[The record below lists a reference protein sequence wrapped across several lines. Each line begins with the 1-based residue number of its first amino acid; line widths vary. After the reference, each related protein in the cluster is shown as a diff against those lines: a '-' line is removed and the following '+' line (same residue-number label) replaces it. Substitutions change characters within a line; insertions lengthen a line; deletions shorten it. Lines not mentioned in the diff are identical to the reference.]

1 MTAMSEPTDTPAAW
15 YYARDG
21 HKAGPVTFAALRD
34 AIATGGLRPGDLVWT
49 AGMPQWSPAA
59 AVPALAGEFG
69 DAANAPP
76 PLPPPGAQYPP
87 GATTYGQFG
96 TPLAYAGPL
105 PVEPGTGPDAGMRW
119 LLPVGRSGWAI
130 AAGYLGL
137 LSVTGCVGPVALV
150 VSLVAVRDL
159 RRHPHLH
166 GMGRAIFGLVMGGL
180 GTLALVW
187 IFGRR
192 FLYL

>member
-1 MTAMSEPTDTPAAW
+1 MSEQTQTDTPAKW

-21 HKAGPVTFAALRD
+21 HKTGPVDFEALRE
-34 AIATGGLRPGDLVWT
+34 AIATGGLRAGDLVWT
-49 AGMPQWSPAA
+49 AGMPQWSAAA

-69 DAANAPP
+69 GAASALP
-76 PLPPPGAQYPP
+76 PLPPPLALYPP
-87 GATTYGQFG
+87 GATAYGQFG
-96 TPLAYAGPL
+96 APLAYAGPL
-105 PVEPGTGPDAGMRW
+105 PVQPGTGPDAGMRW

-137 LSVTGCVGPVALV
+137 LSVLGCTAPIALV
-150 VSLVAVRDL
+150 ISIIAVRDL

-187 IFGRR
+187 ILGRR